1 MKSRRTPV
9 RRRRNPPLRYPDHA
23 DLYRDVP
30 GSLRQSFAFWDFLV
44 LSPAEFLLALTFR
57 GVRRLFH
64 EILRRR
70 RMAECKPVPSLRGT
84 PKPKEIQ
91 EIWTIHPRTL
101 TDRLRLG
108 SRLLDLEPGVDNSF
122 VWKENRTTGRREIV
136 ARHAGVKGWLQ
147 VHCPTVTY
155 TTVMGYKKLA
165 ARLKTLCGAPAN
177 IPLEWLLPDA
187 PEISTLTQDPAVA
200 AAIEAGRKRLAGFL
214 EEGKSFVGLQKL
226 AERKMNIIRLPS
238 KNTKNSLILSS
249 GEVKSER
256 GKKSGMER
264 GGKERGNAL
273 IRGGRGQMR
282 EHDDA
287 RKRLRRAEMRAR
299 RRAEAM
305 PGQLAALA
313 EALRQSELDPRN
325 LHALRQLLTLFH

>member
-1 MKSRRTPV
+1 MKSRRTPS
-9 RRRRNPPLRYPDHA
+9 RRRRNPPLRYPDHS

-84 PKPKEIQ
+84 PEPKEIQ
-91 EIWTIHPRTL
+91 EIWTIQPRTL

-147 VHCPTVTY
+147 IHCPTVTY
-155 TTVMGYKKLA
+155 TTAMGYKKLA
-165 ARLKTLCGAPAN
+165 SRLKTLCNAPAN
-177 IPLEWLLPDA
+177 VPLEWLLPNA
-187 PEISTLTQDPAVA
+187 PEISALTQDPAMA
-200 AAIEAGRKRLAGFL
+200 AAIEAGRKRLSGFL

-238 KNTKNSLILSS
+238 KNTKNSLIFSSEGVKS
-249 GEVKSER
+249 GEGRKN
-256 GKKSGMER
+256 GLM
-264 GGKERGNAL
+264 
-273 IRGGRGQMR
+273 RGGRGQTLG
-282 EHDDA
+282 HDDA
-287 RKRLRRAEMRAR
+287 RKRLRRTEMQAR

-313 EALRQSELDPRN
+313 EALRQSEIDPRN
-325 LHALRQLLTLFH
+325 LHALRQLLPLLRLGHS